1 VGSGAFPEQ
10 AVTWKARTESADGL
24 TSPEELIAAAHAACF
39 SMALSHAL
47 TEGGHA
53 PETIEIDAVCRFEQ
67 LPGGGFGI
75 TSMDLEVQASVPGL
89 EQEQFEAALRDAEA
103 GCPVSNAVRGNVA
116 IDVRAELGA

>member
-1 VGSGAFPEQ
+1 MGSGAFPEQ
-10 AVTWKARTESADGL
+10 GVTWKAQ
-24 TSPEELIAAAHAACF
+24 AACF

-75 TSMDLEVQASVPGL
+75 TSMDLEVQASVPGV
-89 EQEQFEAALRDAEA
+89 EQEHTYGHRYDQKWRHE
-103 GCPVSNAVRGNVA
+103 GG
-116 IDVRAELGA
+116 